1 MSNELNPFGAAPGRE
16 TGSLQNV
23 TAAMATTRQ
32 AQEVQ
37 AMVIM
42 AKRFPRDQRASTDR
56 ILQACT
62 RVSLAEAAIY
72 SFPAADQK

>member
-16 TGSLQNV
+16 SGSLQNV

-37 AMVIM
+37 ALIRSG
-42 AKRFPRDQRASTDR
+42 KG
-56 ILQACT
+56 
-62 RVSLAEAAIY
+62 
-72 SFPAADQK
+72 